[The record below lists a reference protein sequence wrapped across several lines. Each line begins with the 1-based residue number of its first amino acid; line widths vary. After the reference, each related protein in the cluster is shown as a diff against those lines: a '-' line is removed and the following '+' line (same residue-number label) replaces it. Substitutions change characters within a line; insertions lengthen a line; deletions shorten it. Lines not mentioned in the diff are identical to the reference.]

1 MPIGYSSPARNF
13 FLLGSSGGD
22 TITNFFRG
30 VDKSADT
37 VFNSFNTSDVQYN
50 GATGSVQ
57 EYGISGWKH
66 DSTSAAQAKEHGWIE
81 NRTLNLETLATST
94 IFDATISS
102 TIQSDARVNDILFA
116 NGFIY
121 ACGFA
126 DDADFIAKYD
136 ESSGQIIS
144 FGSSNLG
151 NNRHFKLAVDANGEI
166 YACGYIETSQN
177 QITVVKYDANL
188 NPVWS
193 KLIDAYGQ
201 AALKS
206 IAVAKDGN
214 IVSAG
219 YIGDQ
224 AHYDDSN
231 KIKGYVVKV
240 SSFTGEVLWD
250 RTIED
255 NIGKGEYDFPCNII
269 VEDVTF
275 NDSGEMFIVGY
286 KSRYSTNFESKDSGF
301 IIKYDD
307 VGNML
312 WQSTSSYD
320 NVALHSSLHY
330 YRVKTDSDTGQ
341 TITLGRLINFDSSP
355 GQNNAAVLLSKYSS
369 SGELLW
375 RREIDSGASNET
387 YDGISLDAD
396 STFYY
401 VAFTDTSESITN
413 SRPDRY
419 VFGKVST
426 SGNGLGAFQYDDQEG
441 VNLDYVYNG
450 YSDVLGR
457 LSDGSVRNDTSDLVT
472 YPFNANK
479 IVFDDLATHVT
490 NKKAQ
495 INTAGNFFKS
505 DFVEIR
511 PTDFQ
516 ELNLLGDAYSGSG
529 DWLDQSGKGN
539 DAQVSF
545 TTTTTGGG
553 NTSSENYYDG
563 GGLYASTT
571 TYNTYGT
578 VVEDVTTTLPYSNSD
593 WTHYGGKARDL
604 QSGGFKITFSDN
616 SAAQDFFMGCW
627 VKFETYQQSRQMG
640 INLSGNYVYWET
652 LPNGNVAIRHNGGSR
667 ADSTGGT
674 GIDDGNWHY
683 ISLSRNGNTLA
694 GCVDG
699 TAVITTTNGVSGN
712 SVPSNAD
719 FWFFG
724 GNGTSYNIDG
734 KILDP
739 IIAVNF
745 GNAGGTNVPTKPLID
760 SSFNFNNGG
769 SGTGP
774 FFLSPGW
781 NYASPAISL
790 GGGTTTTTNGPTYTD
805 DGYFEFDGTGD
816 HMVISRNDFTSAGNI
831 DFSIESW
838 FYFDTLP
845 TLSTSKGYIWDQ
857 SPGAGG
863 VAFRASTAGD
873 LTTFAYP
880 SGGGGVVLTNSG
892 VTLETGRWYHAVSV
906 FETNKVSLYVDGEL
920 SNVTNATIA
929 SVAPVGE
936 IDFFIGS
943 AADGGTGSEWMDGR
957 IGEVRIYPR
966 VLTAAQVFQNY
977 NATRYK
983 YDDIAANTSP
993 LTGPGILYDD
1003 LIMNFDFGNDYTIER
1018 LGTIQG

>member
-1 MPIGYSSPARNF
+1 MPVGYSSPARNF
-13 FLLGSSGGD
+13 FLLGASGDD

-37 VFNSFNTSDVQYN
+37 IFNSFNTSDVQYN
-50 GATGSVQ
+50 GATGLVQ

-66 DSTSAAQAKEHGWIE
+66 DSTSSTQAKEHGWIE
-81 NRTLNLETLATST
+81 NRTFNLETFATST

-102 TIQSDARVNDILFA
+102 TIQSNARVNDILFA

-126 DDADFIAKYD
+126 DDNDFIAKYD
-136 ESSGQIIS
+136 ESSGQIVGFS
-144 FGSSNLG
+144 TSVLG

-193 KLIDAYGQ
+193 KLMDAYGE

-214 IVSAG
+214 IVCVG

-224 AHYDDSN
+224 AHHDDSE

-240 SSFTGEVLWD
+240 SAFTGEVLWD
-250 RTIED
+250 RTVED
-255 NIGKGEYDFPCNII
+255 NISKGEYDFPCNII
-269 VEDVTF
+269 IEDLTF

-286 KSRYSTNFESKDSGF
+286 KSRYNTSIESQDSGF

-341 TITLGRLINFDSSP
+341 TITLGRLINFDNAP
-355 GQNNAAVLLSKYSS
+355 GQDNDAVLLSKYSS

-375 RREIDSGASNET
+375 RREIDSSAANER

-401 VAFTDTSESITN
+401 VAFTDTSESLTN

-479 IVFDDLATHVT
+479 IVFDDLATHLT

-516 ELNLLGDAYSGSG
+516 ELNLLGDFYSGSG

-539 DAQVSF
+539 DATTSF
-545 TTTTTGGG
+545 TTTTSGGG
-553 NTSSENYYDG
+553 NHPGSYNYGTG
-563 GGLYASTT
+563 GTV

-578 VVEDVTTTLPYSNSD
+578 VNEDTTTTLPYSNSD

-604 QSGGFKITFSDN
+604 GTGGFKVTLTN
-616 SAAQDFFMGCW
+616 SAASNFFMACW
-627 VKFETYQQSRQMG
+627 VKFDTYQQSRQMG
-640 INLSGNYVYWET
+640 VNLFGNYVYWET
-652 LPNGNVAIRHNGGSR
+652 LQNGKVAVRHNGGSR
-667 ADSTGGT
+667 QDSTSGT
-674 GIDDGNWHY
+674 GIDDGNWHH
-683 ISLSRNGNTLA
+683 IALSRNGSTLS
-694 GCVDG
+694 GFVDG
-699 TAVITTTNGVSGN
+699 SVVVSTTGGVSGN
-712 SVPSNAD
+712 SVPTNAD

-724 GNGTSYNIDG
+724 GSGTSYNTDA

-739 IIAVNF
+739 LINI
-745 GNAGGTNVPTKPLID
+745 GAGSSGGYAVPTKPLID
-760 SSFNFNNGG
+760 SSFNFNDG
-769 SGTGP
+769 SSGSGP
-774 FFLSPGW
+774 FFNSSW
-781 NYASPAISL
+781 EYASPAISL
-790 GGGTTTTTNGPTYTD
+790 GGGTVTTTTGPTYTD
-805 DGYFEFDGTGD
+805 DGYWDFNGTDDYIDITSIDPIADTSAVTMEAWVNADNLTNLYQVIGTWERQTKHWQLTYSGDTTYNLGLAISGSGDSVGTTSAPATGSWQHVVATWNGGSLTTLSDWAIYVNGVKQTIQFTGSTGTSGTASYIGTRQGFAASNFFDG
-816 HMVISRNDFTSAGNI
+816 
-831 DFSIESW
+831 
-838 FYFDTLP
+838 
-845 TLSTSKGYIWDQ
+845 K
-857 SPGAGG
+857 
-863 VAFRASTAGD
+863 
-873 LTTFAYP
+873 
-880 SGGGGVVLTNSG
+880 
-892 VTLETGRWYHAVSV
+892 
-906 FETNKVSLYVDGEL
+906 
-920 SNVTNATIA
+920 
-929 SVAPVGE
+929 
-936 IDFFIGS
+936 
-943 AADGGTGSEWMDGR
+943 
-957 IGEVRIYPR
+957 IGEVRYYDR
-966 VLTAAQVFQNY
+966 ALTEAQVLQNY
-977 NATRYK
+977 NSNRYK
-983 YDDIAANTSP
+983 YDGIAANTSP

-1003 LIMNFDFGNDYTIER
+1003 LMINFDFDNEYTIER

>member
-1 MPIGYSSPARNF
+1 MPVGYSSPARNF
-13 FLLGSSGGD
+13 FLLGASGDD

-37 VFNSFNTSDVQYN
+37 VFNSFNTTDVQYN
-50 GATGSVQ
+50 GATGLIQ

-66 DSTSAAQAKEHGWIE
+66 DSTSAAQANEHGWIE
-81 NRTLNLETLATST
+81 NRTFNLGTFATST

-102 TIQSDARVNDILFA
+102 TIQSNARVNDILFS

-121 ACGFA
+121 ACGYA
-126 DDADFIAKYD
+126 GDTDFIGKYD
-136 ESSGQIIS
+136 ESSGSSIG
-144 FGSSNLG
+144 FGTSNLG
-151 NNRHFKLAVDANGEI
+151 NNRHLKLVVDDSGDI
-166 YACGYIETSQN
+166 YACGYMETSN
-177 QITVVKYDANL
+177 QEVTVVKYDANL

-193 KLIDAYGQ
+193 KVIDAYGQ
-201 AALKS
+201 AALTS

-214 IVSAG
+214 IICVG

-231 KIKGYVVKV
+231 KVKGYVLKV

-269 VEDVTF
+269 IEDLTF

-286 KSRYSTNFESKDSGF
+286 KSRYSLNLQSKDSGF

-312 WQSTSSYD
+312 WQSMSCYE
-320 NVALHSSLHY
+320 NVAVHSSLHY

-341 TITLGRLINFDSSP
+341 TITLGRLINFDSAP

-375 RREIDSGASNET
+375 RREIDSSVANEA

-401 VAFTDTSESITN
+401 VAFTDTSESLTN

-441 VNLDYVYNG
+441 VDIDYVYNG
-450 YSDVLGR
+450 YDDVLGR

-495 INTAGNFFKS
+495 INTAGNFIKS
-505 DFVEIR
+505 DLHMIR

-516 ELNLLGDAYSGSG
+516 LLNLLGDSYSGSG
-529 DWLDQSGKGN
+529 NWFDQSGEGY
-539 DAQVSF
+539 DAITSF

-553 NTSSENYYDG
+553 NHPGSYNYGTGGAVTYD
-563 GGLYASTT
+563 
-571 TYNTYGT
+571 TYGT
-578 VVEDVTTTLPYSNSD
+578 VNEDTTTTLPYSNSD

-604 QSGGFKITFSDN
+604 GTGGFKVTLTN
-616 SAAQDFFMGCW
+616 SAASNFFMACW
-627 VKFETYQQSRQMG
+627 VKFDTYQQSRQMG
-640 INLSGNYVYWET
+640 VNLFGNYVYWET
-652 LPNGNVAIRHNGGSR
+652 LQNGKVAVRHNGGSR
-667 ADSTGGT
+667 QDSTSGT
-674 GIDDGNWHY
+674 GIDDGNWHH
-683 ISLSRNGNTLA
+683 IALSRDGSTLS
-694 GCVDG
+694 GYVDG
-699 TAVITTTNGVSGN
+699 SIVVSTTAGVSGN

-724 GNGTSYNIDG
+724 GSGTSYNIDG
-734 KILDP
+734 QILDP
-739 IIAVNF
+739 IINI
-745 GNAGGTNVPTKPLID
+745 GTGTSGGILVPTKPAID
-760 SSFNFNNGG
+760 SNGVWGEGG

-774 FFLSPGW
+774 FYSNSW
-781 NYASPAISL
+781 EYVSPAITL
-790 GGGTTTTTNGPTYTD
+790 GGGTVTTTTGPTYTD
-805 DGYFEFDGTGD
+805 DGYWEFNGTDDYMDITSIDPIADTSAVTMEAWIFADNLTNLYQVIGTWERETKHWQLTYSGDTTYNLGLAISGSTDSVGTTSAPATGSWQHVVATWNGGSLTTLSDWAIYVNGVKQTIQFTGSTGTSGNASYIGTRQGFAASNMFDG
-816 HMVISRNDFTSAGNI
+816 
-831 DFSIESW
+831 
-838 FYFDTLP
+838 
-845 TLSTSKGYIWDQ
+845 K
-857 SPGAGG
+857 
-863 VAFRASTAGD
+863 
-873 LTTFAYP
+873 
-880 SGGGGVVLTNSG
+880 
-892 VTLETGRWYHAVSV
+892 
-906 FETNKVSLYVDGEL
+906 
-920 SNVTNATIA
+920 
-929 SVAPVGE
+929 
-936 IDFFIGS
+936 
-943 AADGGTGSEWMDGR
+943 
-957 IGEVRIYPR
+957 IGEVRYYDR
-966 VLTAAQVFQNY
+966 ALTEAQVVQNY
-977 NATRYK
+977 NSNRYK
-983 YDDIAANTSP
+983 YDGIAPNTSP

-1003 LIMNFDFGNDYTIER
+1003 LMMNFDFGNDYTIER